1 MVISDYVGGGM
12 SHEEAGQT
20 VNDYLTFGDLAILKV
35 RNGWGDVV
43 DLVPL
48 PGLYVRRRK
57 DGDFSVLQKGP
68 PLIYPPSDVIFRKL
82 YDPQQQVYGLP
93 DYIGGVHSALL
104 NNHPNRLYAGLAAM
118 SPNH

>member
-82 YDPQQQVYGLP
+82 YDPQ
-93 DYIGGVHSALL
+93 IGRAHV
-104 NNHPNRLYAGLAAM
+104 
-118 SPNH
+118 